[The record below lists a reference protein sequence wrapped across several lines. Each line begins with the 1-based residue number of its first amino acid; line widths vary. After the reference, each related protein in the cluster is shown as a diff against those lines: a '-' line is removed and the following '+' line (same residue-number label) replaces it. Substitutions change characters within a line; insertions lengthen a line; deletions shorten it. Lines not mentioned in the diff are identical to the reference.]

1 MASAELRDTRR
12 RIRSVQAIQKITRAM
27 ELIAASRIPKA
38 SARVLASKPYTSK
51 LIEVIQN
58 LGAAGANT
66 AHVLLARREVANV
79 GVVVVSSDRGLAGA
93 YASTIIRMAEQRI
106 IDLRREGKD
115 VRIFAIGK
123 KAQTYFRYR
132 GYRIERSFLSV
143 TDTPGYGDARAVAN
157 SVMGAYASGDV
168 DAVEA
173 FFSRFQS
180 AMTQVPTRYDLLPI
194 QPPAPDATGTTAT
207 GTTATGT
214 TASSAGT
221 APIPVAYSYEP
232 SPAEILDRL
241 LPRYVEAIVFN
252 MLLEASA
259 SEHSARRRAMKAAT
273 DNADDLIRSLTMS
286 ANRARQADITT
297 EISEIV
303 GGAEALAASR

>member
-12 RIRSVQAIQKITRAM
+12 RIRSVQATQKITRAM

-38 SARVLASKPYTSK
+38 IARVVASKPYTAK

-58 LGAAGANT
+58 VGGVSGSASHMLLSSRDVH
-66 AHVLLARREVANV
+66 HV
-79 GVVVVSSDRGLAGA
+79 GIVVVSSDRGLAGA

-106 IDLRREGKD
+106 IDLRREGKE

-132 GYRIERSFLSV
+132 GYRISRVFLGV

-157 SVMGAYASGDV
+157 VVMEAYVSEEV
-168 DAVEA
+168 DRVEA
-173 FFSRFQS
+173 YFMRFQS
-180 AMTQVPTRYDLLPI
+180 ALTQVPTRYDLLPI
-194 QPPAPDATGTTAT
+194 EPPGGATGPAV
-207 GTTATGT
+207 G
-214 TASSAGT
+214 
-221 APIPVAYSYEP
+221 YSYEP
-232 SPAEILDRL
+232 SPDEILDRL
-241 LPRYVEAIVFN
+241 LPRYVEAVIFN

-273 DNADDLIRSLTMS
+273 DNADDLIRALTVA
-286 ANRARQADITT
+286 ANRARQAEITT

-303 GGAEALAASR
+303 GGAEALTKG

>member
-12 RIRSVQAIQKITRAM
+12 RIRSVLAIQKITRAM
-27 ELIAASRIPKA
+27 ELIAASRIPRA
-38 SARVLASKPYTSK
+38 SSRVLASKPYTAK

-58 LGAAGANT
+58 LGGAGAGGS
-66 AHVLLARREVANV
+66 HVLLESRDIVDV
-79 GVVVVSSDRGLAGA
+79 GVMVISSDRGLAGA

-157 SVMGAYASGDV
+157 TVMGAYASGDV

-173 FFSRFQS
+173 FYSRFQS

-194 QPPAPDATGTTAT
+194 QPPAPSPAASAPATSGDTREA
-207 GTTATGT
+207 
-214 TASSAGT
+214 ASL
-221 APIPVAYSYEP
+221 PVVYSYEP

-273 DNADDLIRSLTMS
+273 DNADDLIRALTMS

-303 GGAEALAASR
+303 GGAEALAEAR

>member
-38 SARVLASKPYTSK
+38 SARVLASKPYTAK

-58 LGAAGANT
+58 LGAAGSST
-66 AHVLLARREVANV
+66 AHVLLEQRNVVDV
-79 GVVVVSSDRGLAGA
+79 GVLVVSSDRGLAGA

-106 IDLRREGKD
+106 IDLRSEGKD

-132 GYRIERSFLSV
+132 GYRIERSFLAV

-157 SVMGAYASGDV
+157 SVMGAYASGEV

-194 QPPAPDATGTTAT
+194 QPPESPVVTDGPP
-207 GTTATGT
+207 
-214 TASSAGT
+214 
-221 APIPVAYSYEP
+221 PIPVDYSYEP

-241 LPRYVEAIVFN
+241 LPRYVEAIIFN

-273 DNADDLIRSLTMS
+273 DNADDLIRALTMS

-303 GGAEALAASR
+303 GGAEALAEAR